1 LQLLDEYGTPYLL
14 EANLISVDVPNDT
27 LTFDSD
33 AFAVAQV
40 GDVIVIAPSIS
51 LDSDKLAKMYDSTQA
66 DGLGQVLGD
75 EALSYP
81 WMV

>member
-1 LQLLDEYGTPYLL
+1 
-14 EANLISVDVPNDT
+14 
-27 LTFDSD
+27 
-33 AFAVAQV
+33 
-40 GDVIVIAPSIS
+40 VIVIAPSIS
-51 LDSDKLAKMYDSTQA
+51 LASDKLAKMYDSTQA